1 MISYPNREMIKG
13 FLKNIDYML
22 ESIRCYSQDPI
33 HYTDLTDDEWDQLYH
48 MRRHLKQAEDQAE
61 QLIRSI
67 EQNADAVTYSK
78 QQLNATYGAA
88 VTHSCVTCEYFDP
101 KNKICEMHPDWEPW
115 AMSAIGCHDYG
126 SLADLQGGDQNV

>member
-1 MISYPNREMIKG
+1 MISYPNKQMLKS
-13 FLKNIDYML
+13 FLEQIDYML
-22 ESIRCYSQDPI
+22 ESIRCYSQDPV
-33 HYTDLTDDEWDQLYH
+33 HYTDLTDDQWDQLYH

-67 EQNADAVTYSK
+67 E
-78 QQLNATYGAA
+78 LNDDLEEKSNT
-88 VTHSCVTCEYFDP
+88 VIPEEKSCCTCEYFDP

-126 SLADLQGGDQNV
+126 SLADLKRGDQNV